1 MQLLALDDVVVLVDG
16 WNVSM
21 TGGRQLNKAEQR
33 DTLVTQLGDLSA
45 RTGAGFR
52 VVFDGA
58 DEGGR
63 PAVAVPLPVRLYF
76 TAASEEADDA
86 ILRMAAE
93 VPLAQP
99 VVVVSSDQRVRTGAR
114 ARGANVVSSQDLL
127 DALRH

>member
-1 MQLLALDDVVVLVDG
+1 
-16 WNVSM
+16 
-21 TGGRQLNKAEQR
+21 
-33 DTLVTQLGDLSA
+33 
-45 RTGAGFR
+45 
-52 VVFDGA
+52 
-58 DEGGR
+58 
-63 PAVAVPLPVRLYF
+63 VRLYF